1 LGIIGKTGERGF
13 RLRKEISPLIDI
25 LIEERDHYK
34 SLLQIAQEEQ
44 EMIVSG
50 KLDDLGNTVA
60 AIEKFLTICRGL
72 EKKRLDIFR
81 ALTRSMKLEGVE
93 NLSELYEHLDDSAS
107 KQIKDIQKEMSDI
120 LKKLS
125 EVSKNN
131 AELLRKNLNY
141 VDFLLKSLTDE
152 QIYQSDAKK
161 KKSPDAKLFNK
172 KV

>member
-1 LGIIGKTGERGF
+1 MGKAGERGF
-13 RLRKEISPLIDI
+13 RLRKEISSLIDI
-25 LIEERDHYK
+25 LVDERDHYK

-60 AIEKFLTICRGL
+60 IIEKSLTICRGL

-93 NLSELYEHLDDSAS
+93 NLSELYEHLDDSVS
-107 KQIKDIQKEMSDI
+107 KQIKDIQKEMSDV

-125 EVSKNN
+125 DVSKNN
-131 AELLRKNLNY
+131 AELLKKNLNY
-141 VDFLLKSLTDE
+141 IDFLLKSLTDE
-152 QIYQSDAKK
+152 QTYQDDAKK
-161 KKSPDAKLFNK
+161 KKSSDAKLFNK
-172 KV
+172 KI

>member
-1 LGIIGKTGERGF
+1 M
-13 RLRKEISPLIDI
+13 RKEISSLIDI
-25 LIEERDHYK
+25 LIDERDHYK

-60 AIEKFLTICRGL
+60 AIEKFLVICRGL

-81 ALTRSMKLEGVE
+81 TLTRSMKLEGVE

-161 KKSPDAKLFNK
+161 KKSSDAKLFNK